1 MFSCFETRAQQPG
14 SFEIP
19 NSPGNPNPYF
29 DPTTGIS
36 RCTINWVG
44 NELLVSVSSV
54 YIKAAINV
62 VGGRCLHNTADAV
75 PSVVH
80 SGFTAPGYTVEFTN
94 SYVEIRRAIVGGPT
108 FNLPTP
114 RPYTPLLILQYRVP
128 AGVNYTIDVAGYV
141 NIATN
146 TISPA
151 LTSSSVPGYTISG
164 SIIKPDFPDYQECTD
179 GTALG
184 SAIPHV
190 NIEKTVIGAPTC
202 FPDPLFTEEY
212 FSAGLYELTDNLLFA
227 TYRIAPSKSNETAVC
242 CGVDLNDYSLFN
254 NNWIIGLETP
264 NNQQWLSADF
274 DGNGALSGND
284 KFQIANCILEN
295 SISMSAAW
303 LPWRFAPY
311 LSHPPT
317 DDYVWTSSIP
327 DYIDVTNTTGFAS
340 AGKSFWGVKRGDLNN
355 DCQACGS
362 TLIGPSDDRSVN
374 PLGSAPNSLL
384 LINDLSLSSGQVSHL
399 PVYANED
406 LSISE
411 MMVEILVDKSA
422 LEVLSIEPGALD
434 GAYLANRLTSV
445 AEGHSVRV
453 AWFDLDKTTIEK
465 QTPLFWIV
473 VKARKELAGIQ
484 QHIFLPEHQKRN
496 LLHRNSES
504 EIKRFTLGFS
514 SQLPQGL
521 LVQLVSGNPVDNNQI
536 RLRIQTNR
544 KDNCVIKIADS
555 QNRVIHTQSVDL
567 ELGTQEIMLDHLNL
581 PGGLLQLTVQG
592 HDEFQTIKLLKI

>member
-1 MFSCFETRAQQPG
+1 MFSFFEARAQQSG
-14 SFEIP
+14 YFDIP
-19 NSPGNPNPYF
+19 NSPGNPNPFF
-29 DPTTGIS
+29 DPATGIS
-36 RCTINWVG
+36 RCTINWL
-44 NELLVSVSSV
+44 NNQSIPPVSNVK
-54 YIKAAINV
+54 INAAIV
-62 VGGRCLHNTADAV
+62 ASDGSCLHNMTDAV
-75 PSVVH
+75 PTVIH
-80 SGFTAPGYTVEFTN
+80 SGFTGPGYTVTFDDT
-94 SYVEIRRAIVGGPT
+94 YVEFGRFLLGGAT

-128 AGVNYTIDVAGYV
+128 AGVNYTINVTGSV
-141 NIATN
+141 NTSN
-146 TISPA
+146 TITPA
-151 LTSSSVPGYTISG
+151 STTASVPGFTISG
-164 SIIKPDFPDYQECTD
+164 TIIKPDFPDYQECTD

-184 SAIPHV
+184 TAIPHV
-190 NIEKTVIGAPTC
+190 NVEKAVIGAPTC
-202 FPDPLFTEEY
+202 FPGLLAMDEY
-212 FSAGLYELTDNLLFA
+212 FTAGYYEFEDNLMFT
-227 TYRIAPSKSNETAVC
+227 TYRLTPSKSNATEIC

-434 GAYLANRLTSV
+434 GAYFVNRLTSV

-453 AWFDLDKTTIEK
+453 AWFDLDKTNIEK

-473 VKARKELAGIQ
+473 VKARKEMASIQ
-484 QHIFLPEHQKRN
+484 EHIFLPEHQKRN
-496 LLHRNSES
+496 LLHQNSEA
-504 EIKRFTLGFS
+504 EIKRFVLGFS

-521 LVQLVSGNPVDNNQI
+521 SVQLASGNPVDNNQI

-555 QNRVIHTQSVDL
+555 QNRVKHTQSVDL
-567 ELGTQEIMLDHLNL
+567 ELGTQEIMLDNLNL

-592 HDEFQTIKLLKI
+592 RDEFQTIKLLKI